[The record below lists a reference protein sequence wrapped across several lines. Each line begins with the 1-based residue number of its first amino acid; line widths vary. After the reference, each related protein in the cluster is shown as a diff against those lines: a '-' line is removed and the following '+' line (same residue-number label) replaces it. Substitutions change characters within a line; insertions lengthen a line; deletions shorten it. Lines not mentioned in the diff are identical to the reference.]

1 MLKVNS
7 MTFQRS
13 LIASLGIHILLFGS
27 ALAFAHYG
35 HLLGKSNVITVTLVG
50 ADQIAGKIV
59 QTASRSRNIQS
70 RPPSAAVRES
80 GPLQRVDT
88 SDTHEL
94 QPAVTAA
101 KAPAPGTLRN
111 NDGASNTKTMPQD
124 AGGEPGSR
132 PGVLSPD
139 QWQLIQAAL
148 ERAKTYP
155 RIARER
161 GIEGVVRVRFRILP
175 SGNADRVEVL
185 KSSGSTILDSA
196 TVNTVYHSGP
206 LPHVNGWIEVPIAYK
221 ILK

>member
-1 MLKVNS
+1 

-35 HLLGKSNVITVTLVG
+35 HLIGNTTTITVTLIG
-50 ADQIAGKIV
+50 ADQIAGKTV

-70 RPPSAAVRES
+70 RPPSDAVRGSE
-80 GPLQRVDT
+80 PLQKTDANETLHVVT
-88 SDTHEL
+88 ASKAAASGTPENEGASDT
-94 QPAVTAA
+94 
-101 KAPAPGTLRN
+101 
-111 NDGASNTKTMPQD
+111 KTIPQD

-148 ERAKTYP
+148 ERVKTYP

-206 LPHVNGWIEVPIAYK
+206 LPHVNGWIEVPIAYS
-221 ILK
+221 ILR

>member
-1 MLKVNS
+1 

-13 LIASLGIHILLFGS
+13 LIASLGIHVLLFGS

-35 HLLGKSNVITVTLVG
+35 HLIGNTTTITVTLIG
-50 ADQIAGKIV
+50 ADQIAGKIE

-70 RPPSAAVRES
+70 RPPSDAVRDSE
-80 GPLQRVDT
+80 PLQKTDANETLHVVT
-88 SDTHEL
+88 ASKAAASGTPENEGASDT
-94 QPAVTAA
+94 
-101 KAPAPGTLRN
+101 
-111 NDGASNTKTMPQD
+111 KTIPQD
-124 AGGEPGSR
+124 TGGEPGSR

-161 GIEGVVRVRFRILP
+161 GIEGVVHVRLWMLH
-175 SGNADRVEVL
+175 SGNVERVEIT
-185 KSSGSTILDSA
+185 KSSGSKILDAAS
-196 TVNTVYHSGP
+196 VRTVYRAGP
-206 LPHVNGWIEVPIAYK
+206 LPYANGWIDVPIRYK